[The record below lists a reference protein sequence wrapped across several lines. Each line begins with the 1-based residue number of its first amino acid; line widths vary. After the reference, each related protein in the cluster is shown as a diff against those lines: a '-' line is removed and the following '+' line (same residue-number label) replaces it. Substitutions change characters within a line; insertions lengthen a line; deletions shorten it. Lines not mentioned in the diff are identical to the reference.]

1 MQKSLGLIM
10 LTFYA
15 TGMILG
21 AGVYSIVG
29 KAAGVAQEGL
39 WLSFILTA
47 VAALLT
53 ALSYAELATL
63 FPQAGAEYI
72 YLKTI
77 FPQHRIL
84 AFLCGCLMI
93 FAAICTAATVSLAF
107 AAYVQDF
114 WKISEVLIA
123 VAILVFFTLVNIW
136 GIRQSG
142 WVNILFTVVEV
153 SGLIIFIYFGVQ
165 QPDFGKAL
173 SASVSWEVVTGASL
187 IFFAYLGFESM
198 VTLSEETKNPEKNI
212 PRAILLSLAL
222 TMVVYVLVG
231 LSALA
236 FMSPQDLQKSD
247 AVLSQAL
254 RKESVSGAQALGGI
268 ALFATANTVMI
279 ALLAASRI
287 TLGMARGRDLPQMFS
302 QIMPKRQSPWLAS
315 VLVFFLSLI
324 FLPLKKV
331 EIIASVSSFVTMIVF
346 IVINVTVIYFRR
358 KEPHRQRPFM
368 IPGAIRGWPVLPVL
382 ATAIVLFF
390 LFHFEEQVYYVGCG
404 IVVFILLVYQI
415 LHRRRA

>member
-1 MQKSLGLIM
+1 MQKSLGLLM

-29 KAAGVAQEGL
+29 KAAGIAQEGL
-39 WLSFILTA
+39 WASFILAA

-63 FPQAGAEYI
+63 FPEAGAEYI
-72 YLKTI
+72 YLKKI

-93 FAAICTAATVSLAF
+93 FAAICTATTVSLSF

-114 WKISEVLIA
+114 FKISEVLVA

-142 WVNILFTVVEV
+142 WVNIIFTLVEV
-153 SGLIIFIYFGVQ
+153 FGLVIFIYFGVQ
-165 QPDFGKAL
+165 QPNFGKAL
-173 SASVSWEVVTGASL
+173 SAPLSWEVVTGASL

-198 VTLSEETKNPEKNI
+198 VTLSEEAKEPEKNI
-212 PRAILLSLAL
+212 PRAILISLAV

-236 FMSPQDLQKSD
+236 FMSPEALQKSD

-254 RKESVSGAQALGGI
+254 RKESESGARALGGI

-302 QIMPKRQSPWLAS
+302 RIMPKRQSPWLAS
-315 VLVFFLSLI
+315 ILVFLVSLI
-324 FLPLKKV
+324 FLPLKKI

-346 IVINVTVIYFRR
+346 LVINATVIYFRH
-358 KEPHRQRPFM
+358 KEPDRKRPFKT
-368 IPGAIRGWPVLPVL
+368 PGAIAGWPVLPL
-382 ATAIVLFF
+382 LGMAIVLFF
-390 LFHFEEQVYYVGCG
+390 LFHFEEQVYYVGIG
-404 IVVFILLVYQI
+404 IVIFILLAYLV
-415 LHRRRA
+415 LHRRA